1 MKPPQENDENA
12 CERNDCESIN
22 SKISASR
29 QNDNDVTDDD
39 LASMKLMIQEIRQN
53 PDLLYQ
59 FCNIP
64 GVNSRSE
71 DLPDWDANTN
81 SQNEETTR
89 FLSKLKIDNDAKR
102 LLTSKSKESYFC
114 QECNSPT
121 MPKCVFEKS
130 MLSGDL
136 ICFPH
141 DA

>member
-1 MKPPQENDENA
+1 MKYPQENDDNA
-12 CERNDCESIN
+12 SERNDCESIN
-22 SKISASR
+22 SKISSSR
-29 QNDNDVTDDD
+29 QNDNDVTDED
-39 LASMKLMIQEIRQN
+39 LASMKLMIQDIRQN

-64 GVNSRSE
+64 GVKSRSE
-71 DLPDWDANTN
+71 DLPDWDSNT
-81 SQNEETTR
+81 STQNEQTR
-89 FLSKLKIDNDAKR
+89 FLSKLKSIENDAKL

-130 MLSGDL
+130 MLPGDL